1 MSRYIISPS
10 ASRDL
15 EDIID
20 YLSEQSLDAGEQF
33 LAEFDQSVETWSNF
47 PISVVATMTCC

>member
-20 YLSEQSLDAGEQF
+20 YLSEQSIDAGEQF
-33 LAEFDQSVETWSNF
+33 
-47 PISVVATMTCC
+47 